1 MQIQNY
7 AIYDLGDNVTWGEVN
22 KENLEEAVELIA
34 DTFGQNPGNPGF
46 LSIGIPKSE
55 IKQIW
60 TKKLEYLVE
69 RTLDPANS
77 LVQMLFRYKGKP
89 AGFFYTLDV

>member
-34 DTFGQNPGNPGF
+34 DTFG
-46 LSIGIPKSE
+46 
-55 IKQIW
+55 
-60 TKKLEYLVE
+60 
-69 RTLDPANS
+69 
-77 LVQMLFRYKGKP
+77 
-89 AGFFYTLDV
+89 